1 MGYAVGQESYIA
13 GEVIVGIAF
22 ALLAGGLAA
31 AWYRLR
37 GMQKAARQTRR
48 TLEEMEMAYANAPL
62 GLAMLDCELRY
73 IRINKLL
80 AQLNGVSAK
89 DHIGKTV
96 RDIVPDVARQA
107 EELFRQVLRT
117 GKPQFGIVFE
127 GATSAQ
133 PGVPRFWRENVY
145 PIVADD
151 GRVIGINVAV
161 EDVTEEKR
169 LYDALKASEL
179 RERQRASELEV
190 VMNATPA
197 AIFLARDR
205 ACDQVIGNAEGNR
218 MLRLKPDENASANPI
233 DRRPYRD
240 ADGMPV
246 APDQLPMQRA
256 AATGKEVRGV
266 ELSYCFDSGE
276 EIHLLANAAPLLN
289 EAGDVFGAVGA
300 FIDITAQ
307 KAAAQVVMRES
318 QRKDEFLAT
327 LAHELRNPLASIQ
340 NGLELMKLVP
350 AGTPAPVRVRSIV
363 ERQLSHLVR
372 LIDDLLDVS
381 RINTGKLA
389 LQKRKV
395 ALKAIIDNAMEVCR
409 PHIEASGHACEV
421 CLPGAPLYVD
431 ADLMRMEQVVCN
443 LLNNAAKYT
452 SEGGRIRVAVSEEQG
467 DAVIRVSDNGIGI
480 ERAMLPKVFEMFGQA
495 EDARERRK
503 GGLGIGLS
511 LARQL
516 TEMHD
521 GTLTAE
527 SGGLGTGSTF
537 TVRLPLCHDPE
548 DGNNG
553 PAARGPQPASCRERR
568 ILILDDNV
576 DAAHTLGALFEI
588 GGHRIELAYNGQDA
602 VRMAREFRPDVAF
615 LDIGLPDISG
625 LDVARQLRREQALQG
640 SKLVALTGWDSEK
653 DRAECKEAGF
663 DFHLTKPVT
672 IDAIK
677 GILPELTMPSAHG

>member
-1 MGYAVGQESYIA
+1 MGQDSYVA
-13 GEVIVGIAF
+13 GEVIAGIAF
-22 ALLAGGLAA
+22 ALLACCLAA

-37 GMQKAARQTRR
+37 GLRQTALQTRR
-48 TLEEMEMAYANAPL
+48 ALEEMEMAYAHAPL
-62 GLAMLDCELRY
+62 GLAMLDRDLRY

-80 AQLNGVSAK
+80 AQLNGVSAR

-96 RDIVPDVARQA
+96 RDVVPDVARQA
-107 EELFRQVLRT
+107 EDLFRQVLRT
-117 GKPQFGIVFE
+117 GKPQLGIVFE

-133 PGVPRFWRENVY
+133 PGVPRFWRENIY
-145 PIVADD
+145 PILADD
-151 GRVIGINVAV
+151 GCVVGINVAV

-169 LYDALKASEL
+169 LHDALQASEL

-218 MLRLKPDENASANPI
+218 MLHLKPDENASANPI

-240 ADGMPV
+240 AGGAPV

-266 ELSYCFDSGE
+266 ELTYRFDSGE

-289 EAGDVFGAVGA
+289 EAGEVFGAVGA

-350 AGTPAPVRVRSIV
+350 AGAPAPVRVRAIV

-381 RINTGKLA
+381 RINTGKLE
-389 LQKRKV
+389 LKKRKI
-395 ALKAIIDNAMEVCR
+395 ALRAIIDNAMEVCR
-409 PHIEASGHACEV
+409 PHIEASGHTCEV
-421 CLPGAPLYVD
+421 CLPGEPLYVE

-443 LLNNAAKYT
+443 LLNNAVKYT
-452 SEGGRIRVAVSEEQG
+452 SEGGRITVAVSEECG
-467 DAVIRVSDNGIGI
+467 NAVIRVSDNGIGI
-480 ERAMLPKVFEMFGQA
+480 DRAMLPKVFEMFGQA

-521 GTLTAE
+521 GTLTAD
-527 SGGLGTGSTF
+527 SAGLGTGSTF
-537 TVRLPLCHDPE
+537 TVRLPLCHDPA
-548 DGNNG
+548 DGNAG
-553 PAARGPQPASCRERR
+553 PAARAPLSASSRERR

-576 DAAHTLGALFEI
+576 DAAHTLGTLFEI
-588 GGHRIELAYNGQDA
+588 GGHRIALAYNGRDA
-602 VRMAREFRPDVAF
+602 VRVAREFHPEIAF

-625 LDVARQLRREQALQG
+625 LDVARQLRREQALQR
-640 SKLVALTGWDSEK
+640 SRLVALTGWDSEK
-653 DRAECKEAGF
+653 DRADCKEAGF

-677 GILPELTMPSAHG
+677 GILPDLKMPSAHG